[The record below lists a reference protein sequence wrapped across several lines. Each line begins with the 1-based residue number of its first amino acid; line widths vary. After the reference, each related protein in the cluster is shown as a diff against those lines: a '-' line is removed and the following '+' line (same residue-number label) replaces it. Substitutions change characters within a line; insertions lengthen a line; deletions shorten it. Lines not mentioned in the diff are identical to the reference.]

1 MFSMDLIHLE
11 LGFNIN
17 LNTIYTKPIETENIR
32 KIFKEQFSLYIG
44 EIVSEIEI
52 SNSILTIQ
60 VVKIV

>member
-44 EIVSEIEI
+44 EIVSEIELP
-52 SNSILTIQ
+52 NSILTIQ